1 MEGTTT
7 AMSTLLSGV
16 SDAMTSV
23 SSVFTD
29 IAATIAE
36 TPLLLLFAVAL
47 PVISFGVGLLIRVLH
62 RA

>member
-1 MEGTTT
+1 MEETTT

-23 SSVFTD
+23 GSVFTD
-29 IAATIAE
+29 IAETIAN

-62 RA
+62 RT